1 MLTGVEEFL
10 IFGFM
15 PLMIGIFSAPILGHA
30 PEHAVSGKITT
41 PPSPAL
47 PYDATVTVELVELR
61 RGDPGSPVLAQE
73 TMRWRGSET
82 QKFALRFDP
91 SLVQP
96 SAYYALRARIVA
108 DGAVLLETPYAQPAS
123 PLSPDQPILALK
135 ATGDRA

>member
-15 PLMIGIFSAPILGHA
+15 PLMVGIFTAPILAHG

-41 PPSPAL
+41 PASATL

-61 RGDPGSPVLAQE
+61 RGRPGSPVLAHE
-73 TMRWRGSET
+73 TMRWCGSET

-91 SLVQP
+91 SLVQS

-135 ATGDRA
+135 ATDRA

>member
-1 MLTGVEEFL
+1 M
-10 IFGFM
+10 
-15 PLMIGIFSAPILGHA
+15 
-30 PEHAVSGKITT
+30 
-41 PPSPAL
+41 
-47 PYDATVTVELVELR
+47 VTVELVELR
-61 RGDPGSPVLAQE
+61 RGEPGSPVLAHE

-135 ATGDRA
+135 AAAGRA